1 MDAAGL
7 VGQARTLKV
16 HPSLEALVLR
26 GYLYRGKNLGTPKA
40 PVAVLKNWAFATPR
54 ESHRGIHDVR
64 FLQKKM
70 GVNRGTHVPGPI
82 YKLPSQ
88 AIRRRSGMAPRT
100 ANAARCG
107 YGGMWG
113 EVGGDFVL
121 WSLAPPGVR
130 AATHGTR
137 RRRERQLTNEIDL
150 EDKRP
155 GGESGKENVTR
166 KLITPLGLPDLT
178 RLEVGGG
185 KGLTHLD
192 LWLDLPET
200 QLREAQ
206 PPRREPP
213 GPG

>member
-1 MDAAGL
+1 M
-7 VGQARTLKV
+7 
-16 HPSLEALVLR
+16 LR

-130 AATHGTR
+130 AAT
-137 RRRERQLTNEIDL
+137 QLA
-150 EDKRP
+150 
-155 GGESGKENVTR
+155 GEENVS
-166 KLITPLGLPDLT
+166 LLT
-178 RLEVGGG
+178 RLIWRTNAPRG
-185 KGLTHLD
+185 
-192 LWLDLPET
+192 
-200 QLREAQ
+200 EAEK
-206 PPRREPP
+206 RT
-213 GPG
+213 

>member
-7 VGQARTLKV
+7 EGQARTLKV

-137 RRRERQLTNEIDL
+137 RRRERHLTNEIDL

-155 GGESGKENVTR
+155 EGGSQTAD
-166 KLITPLGLPDLT
+166 GLPWKRKNKRT
-178 RLEVGGG
+178 FS
-185 KGLTHLD
+185 
-192 LWLDLPET
+192 
-200 QLREAQ
+200 QSY
-206 PPRREPP
+206 
-213 GPG
+213 

>member
-88 AIRRRSGMAPRT
+88 AIRRRSGMAPGLPMQRDADT
-100 ANAARCG
+100 AECG
-107 YGGMWG
+107 ERWAETSSCGLWPLPACGRRPTGLAG
-113 EVGGDFVL
+113 E
-121 WSLAPPGVR
+121 
-130 AATHGTR
+130 
-137 RRRERQLTNEIDL
+137 
-150 EDKRP
+150 
-155 GGESGKENVTR
+155 ENVSLQR
-166 KLITPLGLPDLT
+166 D
-178 RLEVGGG
+178 
-185 KGLTHLD
+185 
-192 LWLDLPET
+192 
-200 QLREAQ
+200 
-206 PPRREPP
+206 
-213 GPG
+213 